1 MTKNPSVVKWIEEMK
16 ALVKP
21 DAVVWIDGS
30 EEQLESLRAE
40 AEKTGE
46 LHKLN
51 EEKLPNCYLHHTDPK
66 DVARVEQR
74 TFICSRRKE
83 DAGPT
88 NNWWDPKEAYATLSK
103 LFDGAMKGR
112 TMYVIPYAMGQIGS
126 PFAKIG
132 VELTDSIYVV
142 CNMAIMTR
150 MGQQAFDHLGDES
163 NDWVRGLHSKATLDE
178 NEKYICHF
186 PEDNTI
192 WSINSGY
199 GGNVLLGKKCFAL
212 RIAS

>member
-1 MTKNPSVVKWIEEMK
+1 MTKNPSVLKWIEEMK

-88 NNWWDPKEAYATLSK
+88 NNWWDPQEAYATLSK

-112 TMYVIPYAMGQIGS
+112 TMYVIPYAMGLQGH
-126 PFAKIG
+126 PRREREVYLPLPG
-132 VELTDSIYVV
+132 
-142 CNMAIMTR
+142 
-150 MGQQAFDHLGDES
+150 GQHHLVDQLRLRRQRPARQE
-163 NDWVRGLHSKATLDE
+163 
-178 NEKYICHF
+178 
-186 PEDNTI
+186 
-192 WSINSGY
+192 
-199 GGNVLLGKKCFAL
+199 VLRAAYRVLPG
-212 RIAS
+212 